1 MRCMKTF
8 NIRKAEGHDL
18 RAINRIIETAV
29 MNWPTE
35 KRLKKLAVGPLQYD
49 EVDLAEYDV
58 LVAEVRGEIVGVAV
72 WDAEAATLLPN
83 GEGGLLHGLYVL
95 PLFQR
100 QGVGRSLMDAVFA
113 LAAER
118 NLPGLLIKAQRVARS
133 YFEHQ
138 GFEIRAA
145 NEDEYPWQYWKR
157 LS

>member
-1 MRCMKTF
+1 MNTF
-8 NIRKAEGHDL
+8 TIRKAEGHDL
-18 RAINRIIETAV
+18 RAINRIIESAV
-29 MNWPTE
+29 MNWPTQ
-35 KRLKKLAVGPLQYD
+35 KRLKQLAVRPLQYD
-49 EVDLAEYDV
+49 EVDLAQYEV
-58 LVAEVRGEIVGVAV
+58 LVAEVHGEVVGVAV

-100 QGVGRSLMDAVFA
+100 QGVGRKLMEAVFA
-113 LAAER
+113 VAAER
-118 NLPGLLIKAQRVARS
+118 NLPGLLIKAQRVSRS

-138 GFEIRAA
+138 GLELRAA